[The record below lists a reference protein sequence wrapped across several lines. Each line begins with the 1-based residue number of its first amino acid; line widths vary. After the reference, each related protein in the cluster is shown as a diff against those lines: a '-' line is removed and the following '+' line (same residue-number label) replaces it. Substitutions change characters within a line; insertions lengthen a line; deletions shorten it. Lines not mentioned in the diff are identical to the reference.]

1 MSLWS
6 AFRKAGLKC
15 IPVFLIIQI
24 YTHKRVYTHMY
35 THTDIYI
42 YIYIYTYTHMH
53 IYKRYLPEQNKC
65 ANIGKQGKNQQ
76 DPEQLRPEK

>member
-1 MSLWS
+1 
-6 AFRKAGLKC
+6 
-15 IPVFLIIQI
+15 
-24 YTHKRVYTHMY
+24 MY

-65 ANIGKQGKNQQ
+65 ANIDKQGKNQQ

>member
-1 MSLWS
+1 
-6 AFRKAGLKC
+6 
-15 IPVFLIIQI
+15 
-24 YTHKRVYTHMY
+24 MY
-35 THTDIYI
+35 THRHIYI
-42 YIYIYTYTHMH
+42 YISMH

>member
-1 MSLWS
+1 
-6 AFRKAGLKC
+6 
-15 IPVFLIIQI
+15 
-24 YTHKRVYTHMY
+24 MY

-42 YIYIYTYTHMH
+42 YIYISMH